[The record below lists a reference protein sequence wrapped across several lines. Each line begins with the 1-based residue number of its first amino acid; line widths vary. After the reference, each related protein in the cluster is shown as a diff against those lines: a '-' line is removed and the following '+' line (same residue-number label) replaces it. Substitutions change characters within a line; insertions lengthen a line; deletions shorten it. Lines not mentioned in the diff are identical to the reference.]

1 MSGQR
6 PTLDHVVGTRE
17 DGQAVVLTGAEH
29 PIPIADWLA
38 SVRWLGFD
46 TQTISTAALKIPAAI
61 RNNEVAMIT
70 VETAIVRIRVEGGAP
85 TASVGHDLRPGDI
98 AYLTNKDELTRW
110 QAIRK
115 DAVDATLTITVGVR
129 LL

>member
-1 MSGQR
+1 MAGQR
-6 PTLDHVVGTRE
+6 PTLDHMVGTRE
-17 DGQAVVLTGAEH
+17 DGQTVTIAGAEV

-46 TQTISTAALKIPAAI
+46 TLTVSTTAVSIPDAI
-61 RNNEVAMIT
+61 RDNEVAMIT
-70 VETAIVRIRVEGGAP
+70 FETAIVRIRVEGGAP

-98 AYLTNKDELTRW
+98 VYLTNSDELSRFR
-110 QAIRK
+110 AIRK
-115 DAVDATLTITVGVR
+115 DSADATLTITVGVR